1 MPSLIIQLF
10 TVLSGIEL
18 MTDRQ
23 TIKELTDPE
32 SYTPWGLFY
41 IALN

>member
-1 MPSLIIQLF
+1 MPNLISQMF

-23 TIKELTDPE
+23 TDIILK
-32 SYTPWGLFY
+32 
-41 IALN
+41 I